1 MWASN
6 RLTVGFFLLFLTWVI
21 ASNNKFSIINNW
33 LKETTLDEIW
43 LWDNNKYLTS
53 VTSNTFNVSETDQ
66 ANEKQMKSVLKSS
79 LGSFDW

>member
-66 ANEKQMKSVLKSS
+66 ANEKQMKSVLKSL